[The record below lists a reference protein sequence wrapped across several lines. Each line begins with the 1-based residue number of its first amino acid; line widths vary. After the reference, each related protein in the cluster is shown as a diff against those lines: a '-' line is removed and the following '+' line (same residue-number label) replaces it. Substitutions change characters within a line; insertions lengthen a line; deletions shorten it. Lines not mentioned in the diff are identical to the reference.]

1 MKYRGNYSIKDLRR
15 DLDGGLGWAHTTESV
30 ANYMEIIASC
40 IPTVREATIKGC
52 FRHTSSQDKTDPKKV
67 VTTSFFKSRGGK
79 LATCHAHGDGTWSIA
94 FTTLGQEELR
104 KHDVA
109 ATGAELGVNVRVEI
123 REDGLYHHGE
133 MKNKPLACL
142 SQVSLNNDEVH
153 RMHHASD
160 DRETEL
166 SVPDPKATSG
176 AAVHKTN
183 TTSEPYQTRADYKTT
198 QRTYYHRGR
207 SLLNEEQQNLAVE
220 LAKEGLTKKDE
231 RLIFQKLKALPWGE
245 QEQILR
251 QSKVIESKLQGSKTG
266 DKPDE

>member
-1 MKYRGNYSIKDLRR
+1 MQFGDSLLTCRR
-15 DLDGGLGWAHTTESV
+15 
-30 ANYMEIIASC
+30 
-40 IPTVREATIKGC
+40 GC
-52 FRHTSSQDKTDPKKV
+52 FRHTSSQDKADPKKV

-109 ATGAELGVNVRVEI
+109 ATGVELGVNVRVEI

-133 MKNKPLACL
+133 MKNKPSACL
-142 SQVSLNNDEVH
+142 GHVSLNNDEVH
-153 RMHHASD
+153 RVHHASD
-160 DRETEL
+160 DKKTES

-176 AAVHKTN
+176 AALHETN
-183 TTSEPYQTRADYKTT
+183 TSSAPNQARVDYKAT
-198 QRTYYHRGR
+198 QRSYYHRGR
-207 SLLNEEQQNLAVE
+207 SQLNEEQQNLAAE

-231 RLIFQKLKALPWGE
+231 RLIFQKLKTLPWEE

-251 QSKVIESKLQGSKTG
+251 QSKVLKSKSQG
-266 DKPDE
+266 